1 MSAVPK
7 GEIEA
12 QVRGNQMWWSQ
23 ETQRSLSHPAEGFL
37 GPWPISA
44 LLEFGSSSLNEQTAR
59 TEGDGGS

>member
-37 GPWPISA
+37 GPWANLGPPGIWF
-44 LLEFGSSSLNEQTAR
+44 LILK
-59 TEGDGGS
+59 